1 MKLDLTVTITAILG
15 IAAIISPIAT
25 AIINNLYQIELKKL
39 EYQQKEKENSFF
51 YKRGIYEEYL
61 KRTGE
66 CITYPDEDAARKYG
80 EIYGL
85 ALIYFPENYIE
96 DLKELNEIIRH
107 SNTKEKIAFF
117 NKLAPKIRTILR
129 SM

>member
-1 MKLDLTVTITAILG
+1 MKLDLTVTITSILG

-25 AIINNLYQIELKKL
+25 AIINNRYQIKLKKL

-51 YKRGIYEEYL
+51 YKRGVYEDYL

-66 CITYPDEDAARKYG
+66 CIAYLTEDTLQKYG

-85 ALIYFPENYIE
+85 ALIYFPENLIE
-96 DLKELNEIIRH
+96 DLKKLNQIIRNAD
-107 SNTKEKIAFF
+107 SKDRIVLF
-117 NKLAPKIRTILR
+117 NDLAPKIRAILQ